1 MLVTHLAAMAAAM
14 VLSMF
19 PSARQPQISD
29 PLPPPAPVGEV
40 RVIDYRTEH
49 DGRTYAWS
57 VMIPPGAKEGGPGL
71 LFLHGYGECGDDGKK
86 NLAVGL
92 PPAVRKNPQL
102 WPMVIIVPQKPV
114 HNSEWE
120 DHEAAV
126 LAILDL
132 AAEKGHYD
140 PKRLAITGL
149 SQGGHGTIWFAA
161 NHRDRFKA
169 AVPVCGY
176 IDRRFDDNN
185 VRIAGP
191 GASSTQPGVVA
202 AAEKLRTMPLW
213 LFHGGKDDVI
223 PPSESRSLFQALGA
237 PEKND
242 PGATVCYTEF
252 SDANHNSWDAAYADP
267 ELVAWLL
274 RHTR

>member
-1 MLVTHLAAMAAAM
+1 MLATHLAAMAATI
-14 VLSMF
+14 VFSRSDSL
-19 PSARQPQISD
+19 PQPDGGGAVAASV
-29 PLPPPAPVGEV
+29 PEV
-40 RVIDYRTEH
+40 RVIDYRTEWE
-49 DGRTYAWS
+49 GRTYAWS
-57 VMIPPGAKEGGPGL
+57 VMIPPGATEGGAGL

-92 PPAVRKNPQL
+92 PPAVRKNPER

-126 LAILDL
+126 LAILDD

-140 PKRLAITGL
+140 PEHLAITGL

-161 NHRDRFKA
+161 NHADRFKA
-169 AVPVCGY
+169 AAPVCGY

-185 VRIAGP
+185 TRMAVRGATPDSPGTIA
-191 GASSTQPGVVA
+191 T
-202 AAEKLRTMPLW
+202 AEKLKAMPLW
-213 LFHGGKDDVI
+213 LFHGGKDDVV
-223 PPSESRSLFQALGA
+223 PPGESRSLFAALGS
-237 PEKND
+237 PKKDD
-242 PGATVCYTEF
+242 PGALACYTEF
-252 SDANHNSWDAAYADP
+252 PDANHNSWDAAYGDP
-267 ELVAWLL
+267 ELAAWLV